1 MLTLAFL
8 LAIADPAAAAPPP
21 PSAELPP
28 PPAPVS
34 SVTTASGLVFE
45 TLEAGT
51 GPKPA
56 PEDAVLVMY
65 VGRLAD
71 GTVFDASAEP
81 VGFGVSQL
89 IPGFTEGLLLMN
101 QGGVYRLRIPAA
113 LAYGEKG
120 AGDSVPPNADLE
132 FLVMLIDIGRPAAP
146 APATPAPAP

>member
-1 MLTLAFL
+1 MLSLAFL
-8 LAIADPAAAAPPP
+8 LALAEPQTASAA
-21 PSAELPP
+21 S
-28 PPAPVS
+28 PPALPAPIS
-34 SVTTASGLVFE
+34 SVTTASGLRFE

-51 GPKPA
+51 GPKPN

-65 VGRLAD
+65 EGRLAD
-71 GTVFDASAEP
+71 GTVFDASPEP

-113 LAYGEKG
+113 LAYGAQG
-120 AGDSVPPNADLE
+120 AGEAVPPNSDLE

-146 APATPAPAP
+146 PPPAPAPAPATGG